1 MAKSSYLIALGSNQ
15 RHARIGPP
23 AKVVRSAFG
32 ALNDQAG
39 KLCAQSQILFSNPV
53 GPSSRRYANA
63 VAIIVCPDNPLE
75 LLGTLQNIESQYGTR
90 RGQRWSR
97 RVLDL
102 DIIMWSGGPF
112 LNTSPDLIIPH
123 IAMHERA
130 FVLQPANE
138 IARDWRDPITG
149 LAIRHL
155 ASREKRGKPLDREAN
170 HH

>member
-1 MAKSSYLIALGSNQ
+1 MQ
-15 RHARIGPP
+15 
-23 AKVVRSAFG
+23 SAFG
-32 ALNDQAG
+32 ALDEQAG
-39 KLCAQSQILFSNPV
+39 KICAHSRIIFSAPV

-63 VAIIVCPDNPLE
+63 AAIIDCLDNPLE
-75 LLGTLQNIESQYGTR
+75 LLQALKNIEGQYGTR

-102 DIIMWSGGPF
+102 DIIMWSGGRF
-112 LNTSPDLIIPH
+112 LSTVPDLTIPH
-123 IAMHERA
+123 NAMHERP

-149 LAIRHL
+149 FAIRHL
-155 ASREKRGKPLDREAN
+155 ASRQKRGKPLDREAN